1 MSLTESFRIALR
13 ALTANKL
20 RSILTMLGIIIGV
33 GAVIA
38 LMSVG
43 QGVQKLVTEQLQS
56 AGSNLLIVIP
66 GNLDEAQGP
75 GSIRRSRPDKPLTTG
90 DWRAIND
97 PLQVTE
103 VLAAVPEIDGGADVV
118 RGKNNIRTT
127 VTGTTAAFGPVRN
140 YAPEQGRFITD
151 EDTAGEARIVALGSQ
166 VASSLFAEGED
177 PIGQSIKLNGI
188 PFRVVGVMEEKG
200 GGGFGSF
207 DNQVFVPLTTA
218 QTRLFPN
225 MRSQSGEPM
234 LSLIMVK
241 VAAEEHL
248 DDVGKQIED
257 LLRVRHNI
265 TYLDSDDFTVINQ
278 ADILD
283 IFGSITGVLTTFLG
297 GIAAIS
303 LLVGGIG
310 IMNIMLVSVTER
322 TREIGL
328 RKAVGAKRRHILTQF
343 LVEAMVLS
351 VLGGII
357 GMILGFVGA
366 QALAGLS
373 EDLEAVVTVQA
384 VVLATGFSALVGL
397 FFGIYPALRASQ
409 LHPIDAL
416 RYE

>member
-1 MSLTESFRIALR
+1 MSLIESFRIALR

-43 QGVQKLVTEQLQS
+43 QGVQNLVTEQLQS
-56 AGSNLLIVIP
+56 AGSNLLFVIP
-66 GNLDEAQGP
+66 GNLNDAQP
-75 GSIRRSRPDKPLTTG
+75 GDPRRSRPSQPLTNN
-90 DWRAIND
+90 DWQAIND
-97 PLQVTE
+97 PLQVTD
-103 VLAAVPEIDGGADVV
+103 VIAAVPEASGSADVARSRNTLRV
-118 RGKNNIRTT
+118 N
-127 VTGTTAAFGPVRN
+127 VTGTTGAYGATRN
-140 YAPEQGRFITD
+140 YQPVLGRFLTA
-151 EDTAGEARIVALGSQ
+151 EDVEAEARVVALGSK
-166 VASSLFAEGED
+166 VAEQLFEPDEYPLD
-177 PIGQSIKLNGI
+177 QSVRVNGI
-188 PFRVVGVMEEKG
+188 PFRVIGVMEEKG

-207 DNQVFVPLTTA
+207 DNFIYVPVTTA
-218 QTRLFPN
+218 QSRLFSYL
-225 MRSQSGEPM
+225 RSSRGEPT
-234 LSLIMVK
+234 LSLVSVK
-241 VAAEEHL
+241 VASEEQL
-248 DDVGKQIED
+248 DDVVSQIED
-257 LLRVRHNI
+257 LLRQRHNI
-265 TYLDSDDFTVINQ
+265 TYLDEDDFSVINQ

-351 VLGGII
+351 LIGGII
-357 GMILGFVGA
+357 GMLLGFAGA
-366 QALAGLS
+366 QALASLS
-373 EDLEAVVTVQA
+373 EDLEAVITLQA
-384 VVLATGFSALVGL
+384 VLLATGFSAIVGL